1 MGVAGGVVR
10 APEAAAGAAA
20 MPRLRELRALVHDEL
35 GTTRILRGVL
45 EGRAVREHYTAYLT
59 NVWHYARFSPV
70 IMAQAASRLSMTH
83 PELSL
88 YVLGHARDEQGHD
101 EWALRDLREL
111 GMAPEDVRATSPV
124 PACAALAGYVRN
136 IATHDNAVGVFGWMY
151 ILEAVGADM
160 GRLAGEKLR
169 SGFAATPEAVRF
181 VAGHGVADTDHT
193 VEIEEQI
200 IRNIKSGDDAAAVL
214 DAARVVADLY
224 LAMFRQIGG
233 ERPSW
238 A

>member
-10 APEAAAGAAA
+10 VREAASGAAA
-20 MPRLRELRALVHDEL
+20 MPRLRELRALVRAEL
-35 GTTRILRGVL
+35 QTTRILRGVL
-45 EGRAVREHYTAYLT
+45 EGQAVREHYAAYLT
-59 NVWHYARFSPV
+59 NVWHYAGFSPV
-70 IMAQAASRLSMTH
+70 IMAQAGSRLSMTH
-83 PELSL
+83 PELAL
-88 YVLGHARDEQGHD
+88 YLLSHARDEHGHD
-101 EWALRDLREL
+101 EWALRDLGEL
-111 GMAPEDVRATSPV
+111 GIAPEDVRATLPV
-124 PACAALAGYVRN
+124 PACAALVGYVRN
-136 IATHDNAVGVFGWMY
+136 IATHGNPVGVFGWMY
-151 ILEAVGADM
+151 ILEAVGADL
-160 GRLAGEKLR
+160 GTLAGEKLR

-181 VAGHGVADTDHT
+181 VAGHGAADTDHT

-200 IRNIKSGDDAAAVL
+200 MRNITDGDDAAAVL